1 MTVKEIRK
9 AAGMTQATFAEYIGV
24 GLRTVQG
31 WEATARGCPEYIRK
45 LIEYK
50 FLKEGI
56 MKTTMPPENI
66 V

>member
-9 AAGMTQATFAEYIGV
+9 AAGMTQAAFAEYIGV

-31 WEATARGCPEYIRK
+31 WEASARRCPEYVRA

-50 FLKEGI
+50 FKKENLLKNDI
-56 MKTTMPPENI
+56 KL

>member
-1 MTVKEIRK
+1 
-9 AAGMTQATFAEYIGV
+9 MTQVSFAEYIGV